1 MFDRQDS
8 YLRQAAIEA
17 TAAAKEAKQEA
28 KEAAAEAKKEAA
40 AAATVARQE
49 AAKAAIRMQ
58 DFLVNMIQMMLATKN
73 SPQIKRKRETTSC
86 RPTQEQQRMLSPMW
100 QASRKAQSPYIP
112 TGNDM
117 KSYMEEEDNQSN
129 NSPPHETGT
138 VTYESDDPEFDNLEN
153 NNNIED
159 DEDYISDDDANSHK
173 LSTTPTSDT
182 PNQQHNPPNRYD
194 KSRSRTRSPGS
205 TPKDSLKL
213 QRTGRAPTKPSS
225 QDQTAQALNFEGMQ
239 IDSETSL
246 KKAPDP
252 CPGDPSQQ

>member
-1 MFDRQDS
+1 
-8 YLRQAAIEA
+8 
-17 TAAAKEAKQEA
+17 
-28 KEAAAEAKKEAA
+28 
-40 AAATVARQE
+40 
-49 AAKAAIRMQ
+49 
-58 DFLVNMIQMMLATKN
+58 
-73 SPQIKRKRETTSC
+73 
-86 RPTQEQQRMLSPMW
+86 MW

-182 PNQQHNPPNRYD
+182 PNKQHNPPNRYD
-194 KSRSRTRSPGS
+194 KSRSRT
-205 TPKDSLKL
+205 
-213 QRTGRAPTKPSS
+213 
-225 QDQTAQALNFEGMQ
+225 
-239 IDSETSL
+239 
-246 KKAPDP
+246 
-252 CPGDPSQQ
+252 